1 MANHDTPKTTA
12 AFSKYAAQK
21 SSTVKT
27 STDTAATIARNG
39 KTEKWVKPGA
49 KWQLVSRS

>member
-1 MANHDTPKTTA
+1 MASHDTPKTVAQFT
-12 AFSKYAAQK
+12 KYTNQHA
-21 SSTVKT
+21 STVT
-27 STDTAATIARNG
+27 SSTDTAATIARNG